1 MGERTEHAPGTFS
14 WAELATS
21 DADAAKS
28 FYTGLFGWEA
38 QDVPMPGGG
47 GNYTF
52 LKQAGLEAAA
62 LHSHLPDDATPHW
75 ASYVTVAGA
84 DDAAERARELGGEV
98 LGGPFD
104 VGDAGRMAIL
114 RDPQGAMVCVW
125 EPKESIGA
133 RVVNDPGSL
142 TMNQLNASAPT
153 VARDFYSDL
162 FGWRFEQVS
171 EQPPYW
177 GIHNGDRLNGGMMPL
192 PDGDPAPSHW
202 LVYFTSADLDV
213 DNEKIGALG
222 GKVVVPPMP
231 IPAGR
236 FLVASDPQGAY
247 FALFAGEI
255 DD

>member
-14 WAELATS
+14 WADLGTT
-21 DADAAKS
+21 DAEGAKA
-28 FYTGLFGWEA
+28 FYTALFGWEA
-38 QDVPMPGGG
+38 EDLPAGEGMT
-47 GNYTF
+47 YTM
-52 LKQAGLEAAA
+52 LRKNGLEVAA
-62 LHSHLPDDATPHW
+62 LYARQEEGAPPAWL
-75 ASYVTVAGA
+75 SYVTVTDADAAAEKAREAGA
-84 DDAAERARELGGEV
+84 TLFTEPL
-98 LGGPFD
+98 D
-104 VGDAGRMAIL
+104 VMEAGRMAVIQ
-114 RDPQGAMVCVW
+114 DAQGAMFAVW
-125 EPKESIGA
+125 EPKQSIGA
-133 RVVNDPGSL
+133 RLVNDPGSI
-142 TMNQLNASAPT
+142 TMNQLNASAPQ

-192 PDGDPAPSHW
+192 PDGDPLPSHW
-202 LVYFTSADLDV
+202 LVYFTTADLDG

-222 GKVVVPPMP
+222 GKVVVPPVP